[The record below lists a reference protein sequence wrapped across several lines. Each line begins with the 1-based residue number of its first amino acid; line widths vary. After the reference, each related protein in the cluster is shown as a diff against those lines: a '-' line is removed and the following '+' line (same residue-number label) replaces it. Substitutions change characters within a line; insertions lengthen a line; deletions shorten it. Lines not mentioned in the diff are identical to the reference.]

1 MSVDD
6 QPGLEQPSTEQGRPP
21 TPASRAEALR
31 QIARD
36 MAKAYEV
43 ALEVDPQLYF
53 SGRSPVIASAYGS
66 AERA

>member
-6 QPGLEQPSTEQGRPP
+6 QPVAEPLGTHRGHPATPSS
-21 TPASRAEALR
+21 PADALR

-53 SGRSPVIASAYGS
+53 SGRTPTVVTAPVPAD
-66 AERA
+66 RA